1 MILGWSTLAVILIG
15 LLHVIF
21 MLGELFPWNRPL
33 IMALVLKKWPRD
45 MQLSP
50 EQNHFVSNMV
60 HHAGVYNG
68 ILAGGLFITTC
79 LGPQAFLFQVA
90 LLAGGIVVA
99 LFGAMTLARET
110 IAQAFLGAIA
120 LFVVLWFRF

>member
-45 MQLSP
+45 LELSP
-50 EQNHFVSNMV
+50 EQNQFLSKIVRKTG
-60 HHAGVYNG
+60 AFNG
-68 ILAGGLFITTC
+68 IVAGGLFMTTR
-79 LGPQAFLFQVA
+79 LGPRAFPFQVA
-90 LLAGGIVVA
+90 LLAGGIVAA
-99 LFGAMTLARET
+99 LFAAITLTRET